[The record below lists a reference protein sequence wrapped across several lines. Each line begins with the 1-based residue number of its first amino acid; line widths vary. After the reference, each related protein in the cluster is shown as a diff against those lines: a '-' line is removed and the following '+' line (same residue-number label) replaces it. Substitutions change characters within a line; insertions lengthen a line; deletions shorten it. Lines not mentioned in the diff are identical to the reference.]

1 MMNDLIPDKRAYQI
15 NKRRMAW
22 ASIGL
27 MAVVT
32 VATIIDPARMSEAD
46 SVLMAQYISLS
57 GLVGAYF
64 GFSARSQSTVKTE
77 AKS

>member
-64 GFSARSQSTVKTE
+64 GFSARSQSTMKTE

>member
-1 MMNDLIPDKRAYQI
+1 
-15 NKRRMAW
+15 MAW

-27 MAVVT
+27 MAAVT
-32 VATIIDPARMSEAD
+32 VATIISPSRMAEAD

-64 GFSARSQSTVKTE
+64 GFSARSQSTMKTE